1 MTYKQVNELL
11 QTLRAKRSRADRII
25 ELMKKL
31 ESDAGAIGSAL
42 APKVPTGNNVDSKVE
57 RLAIKIAE
65 TMEQY
70 RKALEEYYAIEDKL
84 TEVIEKELTGEERD
98 IIVSHYILGVPFRKL
113 AADMNYSERM
123 LFYKLENAK
132 RKIAKAFSRKV
143 EL

>member
-1 MTYKQVNELL
+1 MTYKMVNELL

-98 IIVSHYILGVPFRKL
+98 IIVSHYILGVPFIKL

>member
-1 MTYKQVNELL
+1 MTYKMVNELL

-98 IIVSHYILGVPFRKL
+98 IIVSHYILGVSFRKL
-113 AADMNYSERM
+113 AADMNYGERS
-123 LFYKLENAK
+123 LYRRLDSAK
-132 RKIAKAFSRKV
+132 RKIAKGLK
-143 EL
+143 L

>member
-1 MTYKQVNELL
+1 MTYKMVNELL

-98 IIVSHYILGVPFRKL
+98 IIVSHYILGVSFRKL

-132 RKIAKAFSRKV
+132 RKIAKAFARKV

>member
-1 MTYKQVNELL
+1 MTYKMVNELL

-98 IIVSHYILGVPFRKL
+98 IIVSHYILGVSFRRL
-113 AADMNYSERM
+113 AVDMHYGEKTIRRRADS
-123 LFYKLENAK
+123 AK
-132 RKIAKAFSRKV
+132 RKIAKRLK
-143 EL
+143 L

>member
-1 MTYKQVNELL
+1 MTYKMVNELL

-98 IIVSHYILGVPFRKL
+98 IIVSHYILGVSFRKL

-132 RKIAKAFSRKV
+132 RKIAKAFTRGV
-143 EL
+143 V

>member
-1 MTYKQVNELL
+1 MTYKMVNELL

-84 TEVIEKELTGEERD
+84 TEVIEKELTGEEHD

-113 AADMNYSERM
+113 AADMNYGERS
-123 LFYKLENAK
+123 LYRRLDSAK
-132 RKIAKAFSRKV
+132 RKIAKGLK
-143 EL
+143 L

>member
-1 MTYKQVNELL
+1 MIMTYKMVNELL

-98 IIVSHYILGVPFRKL
+98 IIVSHYILGVSFRRL
-113 AADMNYSERM
+113 AVDMHYGEKTIRRRADS
-123 LFYKLENAK
+123 AK
-132 RKIAKAFSRKV
+132 RKIAKRLK
-143 EL
+143 L

>member
-42 APKVPTGNNVDSKVE
+42 APKVPTSNNVDSKVE

-65 TMEQY
+65 TLEQY
-70 RKALEEYYAIEDKL
+70 RKALEEYYAIEDML
-84 TEVIEKELTGEERD
+84 AEVIEKELTGEERD
-98 IIVSHYILGVPFRKL
+98 IIVSHYILGISFRQL
-113 AADMNYSERM
+113 TQEMNYSERSIYYF
-123 LFYKLENAK
+123 LASAK
-132 RKIAKAFSRKV
+132 RKIARS
-143 EL
+143 LQL

>member
-1 MTYKQVNELL
+1 MTYKMVNELL

-70 RKALEEYYAIEDKL
+70 RKALEEYYTIEGKL

-98 IIVSHYILGVPFRKL
+98 IIVSHYILGVPSRKL
-113 AADMNYSERM
+113 AADMNYGERS
-123 LFYKLENAK
+123 LYRRLDSAK
-132 RKIAKAFSRKV
+132 RKIAKGLK
-143 EL
+143 L

>member
-1 MTYKQVNELL
+1 MTYKMVHELL

-98 IIVSHYILGVPFRKL
+98 IIVSHYILGVSFRKL

-132 RKIAKAFSRKV
+132 RKIAKAFTRGV
-143 EL
+143 V

>member
-42 APKVPTGNNVDSKVE
+42 APKVPTGNNIDSKVE

-98 IIVSHYILGVPFRKL
+98 IIVSHYILGVPFRRL
-113 AADMNYSERM
+113 AVDMHYGEKTIRRRADS
-123 LFYKLENAK
+123 AK
-132 RKIAKAFSRKV
+132 RKIAKRLK
-143 EL
+143 L

>member
-1 MTYKQVNELL
+1 MTNKQVNELL

-42 APKVPTGNNVDSKVE
+42 APKIPSGNNVDSRVE

-84 TEVIEKELTGEERD
+84 TEIIDKELTSEERD
-98 IIVSHYILGVPFRKL
+98 IIVSHYILGVPFQKL
-113 AADMNYSERM
+113 SMDMNYGIATIFRRLDS
-123 LFYKLENAK
+123 AK
-132 RKIAKAFSRKV
+132 EKIARS
-143 EL
+143 LQL

>member
-1 MTYKQVNELL
+1 MTYKMVNELL

-98 IIVSHYILGVPFRKL
+98 IIVSHYILGVSFRKL

>member
-1 MTYKQVNELL
+1 MTYKMVDELL
-11 QTLRAKRSRADRII
+11 HTLRAKRSRADRII

-31 ESDAGAIGSAL
+31 ESDAGAIGSSL

-98 IIVSHYILGVPFRKL
+98 IIVSHYILGVSFRKL

-132 RKIAKAFSRKV
+132 RKIAKAFTRGV
-143 EL
+143 V